1 LAYYGLLRV
10 AEQSQTSELE
20 LRAFLLWLAIESD
33 ALPVTA
39 TLDALDAQGYEVC
52 HLNFSR
58 LLHRYYRAFAKED
71 PTHALQYIAS
81 ISLCLQGGSKTLQ
94 QEQRAIIAD
103 YVKEL
108 LVDSKA
114 YAPLLGELSTEGRTV
129 SHIWCERASL
139 TARRLA
145 QWCKTPSCWQ

>member
-1 LAYYGLLRV
+1 MVCCAWRNNRRPRNWSCVRFVLHF
-10 AEQSQTSELE
+10 
-20 LRAFLLWLAIESD
+20 RASAN

-39 TLDALDAQGYEVC
+39 TLDAQGYEVC

-94 QEQRAIIAD
+94 QEQRAIVAD

-108 LVDSKA
+108 LVESKA

-129 SHIWCERASL
+129 RRVIMWRALL

-145 QWCKTPSCWQ
+145 QWSRTPSCWR

>member
-1 LAYYGLLRV
+1 
-10 AEQSQTSELE
+10 
-20 LRAFLLWLAIESD
+20 
-33 ALPVTA
+33 LPVTA
-39 TLDALDAQGYEVC
+39 TLDAQGYEVC

-94 QEQRAIIAD
+94 QEQRAIVAD

-108 LVDSKA
+108 LVESKA

-129 SHIWCERASL
+129 RRVIMWRALL

-145 QWCKTPSCWQ
+145 QWSRTPSCWR